1 MAYYWTAEINSGHF
15 HLWQVE
21 NEKSLL
27 KQAKELYEEKP
38 FAYGETIEATY
49 QREKKYST
57 SCPTSDGCRY

>member
-49 QREKKYST
+49 QRERKYST
-57 SCPTSDGCRY
+57 S